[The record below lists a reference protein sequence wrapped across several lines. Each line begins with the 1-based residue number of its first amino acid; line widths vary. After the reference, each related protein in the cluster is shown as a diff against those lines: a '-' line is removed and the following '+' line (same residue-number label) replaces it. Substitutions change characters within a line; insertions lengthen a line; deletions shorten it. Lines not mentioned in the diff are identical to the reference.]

1 MSIETLTFE
10 LDQHTIQIV
19 DDDLCIWT
27 GDRNLDP
34 DVVISL
40 RDLRRIIKC
49 KKLVAKQEAAE

>member
-1 MSIETLTFE
+1 MIETLTFE

-27 GDRNLDP
+27 GDRNVDP

-40 RDLRRIIKC
+40 RDLRRVIKC
-49 KKLVAKQEAAE
+49 QKLITNKKAAE